1 MEENFNNDIKQA
13 TYEDLRNKLK
23 IMEQDNQKINEQ
35 LFSLQNKF
43 YVQTKIL
50 NDKNAELSKEVSM
63 SQKIKSENSKIL
75 KESSE
80 IQQKIE
86 IYVKENKNLKN
97 ENEKIKK
104 DLVEMTKKFN
114 ESNLKLNYFIGQLE
128 EQNSI
133 LSNENQQLKE
143 SSNKL
148 KSQIDFISNEMK
160 AKESKLIFT
169 LKNENKENEQNLR
182 SQIINLQKENESL
195 AHESMILKK
204 EKESLTNELST
215 AINESKTNTY
225 NNSNL
230 TNQNVT
236 IMQLEGKIK
245 FLLSENEKYRDQ
257 VKSMEN
263 SAILTD
269 KKLKA
274 LKLDLQQSE
283 KDTQEYYAQLKEKE
297 NVINKIQDENN
308 QLKCELEKNRG
319 IENVMIELQ
328 DKNQQINYLLTQID
342 DLKRKNE
349 SDMEENEIKIKSLKQ
364 DNIGMIEKL
373 ENAQKEIKNT
383 YDNYQKKIQEIQKEN
398 DILIND
404 LNEKEKEYTDLLN
417 EKAHLEAK
425 YDQQFRQAEV
435 NCDNIQENIKKVSEE
450 NENLKQQLSECIKLS
465 TEKYQDV
472 NKKLSK
478 SKTKLDSLMS
488 VYDNHI
494 SYLKERFD
502 HILNDLLVLINLK
515 ANPKDLNDKFTS
527 LINTI
532 QTSIDEINKLAERE
546 ALIENFKTELK
557 NLKNSVNNK
566 DKIIKNLQ
574 SENFDLNQA
583 LNVKKLQMKI
593 KEPDEE
599 AHSQKIYF
607 NLVQLM
613 KDYDTVT
620 NLNIKISNLKSNNNS
635 QQAQINLLNDKVVTL
650 QEKNSSLDLKIKDL
664 TNQLSTKTKETNE
677 LNKNHKNEIKTLLEE
692 VKRIRETWTP
702 SEKKMEYV
710 STINELEKT
719 VKALKDD
726 LNRKRDIITTM
737 KAQLEKNDTS
747 YVLNQEKD
755 SSVQNYQEKI
765 KHLTKEIARKE
776 AMIKELKGSLDSI
789 KGNQK
794 KLNDEN
800 ENLIEKNKIQK
811 VEIQRKD
818 LIIKDLKDKV
828 STLNTNYE
836 KYMKTQET
844 TQSNITHNSSYQRL
858 KNENDR
864 KDNLIKTLKAKNE
877 ALSIELSQTQ
887 NINMKINKN
896 TANELEREQM
906 FHSLTK
912 DKLDNTI
919 LTVEKM
925 SSCIRRIIKDLLN
938 QYEKAKRASNL
949 SNITNTMKEG
959 MNILGVN
966 ENDVDDFLNPQ
977 NDNYRVEITER
988 VNELLE
994 SEGKNFDCENVMNIY
1009 NLLRDKINQFQYNNL
1024 NNS

>member
-1 MEENFNNDIKQA
+1 MEENYNNDIKQA

-215 AINESKTNTY
+215 AINESKTNIY

-245 FLLSENEKYRDQ
+245 LLLSENEKYRDQ

-297 NVINKIQDENN
+297 NIINKIQDENN

-478 SKTKLDSLMS
+478 TKTKLDSLMS

-574 SENFDLNQA
+574 SENFDLNQV

-599 AHSQKIYF
+599 DHNQKIYY

-613 KDYDTVT
+613 KDYDTIT

-677 LNKNHKNEIKTLLEE
+677 LTKNHKNEIKTLLEE

-719 VKALKDD
+719 VKTLKDD

-747 YVLNQEKD
+747 YVSNQEKD

-776 AMIKELKGSLDSI
+776 AMIKELKGSLDNI
-789 KGNQK
+789 KGSQK
-794 KLNDEN
+794 KINDEN

-896 TANELEREQM
+896 TANELEREQK

-938 QYEKAKRASNL
+938 QYEKEKRASNL